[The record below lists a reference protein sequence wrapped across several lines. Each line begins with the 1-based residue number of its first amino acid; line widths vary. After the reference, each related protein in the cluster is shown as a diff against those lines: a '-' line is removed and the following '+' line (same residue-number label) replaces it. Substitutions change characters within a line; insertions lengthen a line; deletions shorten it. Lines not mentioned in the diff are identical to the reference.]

1 MWSYH
6 HLGLCLRAFLRAS
19 PVTLQQTG
27 SFASFTPLRIKGNLQ
42 FQLQFHT
49 DIQHISDQKSQK
61 YGFSAKR
68 RCNHT
73 LQLSGLISSWVQ
85 VWLLYTGQFR
95 GQRTGTEIHSALF
108 DSFIVIWTSRQ
119 HTVQHCS
126 PSTDVFWLE
135 ELFHCSYYWSVTL
148 PVMYNWKQQ
157 LHTHW
162 GLYVAPRMH
171 WASQRSRPGHVPVC
185 SLWWEPQRISESCL
199 LELSLTHTQPQQ
211 HNEHN
216 EFIFMQYTNTHV
228 HMHTNKH
235 SETCSALKSHTI

>member
-126 PSTDVFWLE
+126 PSTDVFLTGRT
-135 ELFHCSYYWSVTL
+135 LSLQLLLVCNATCNVQLKATTSHPLGIVCGTQNALGFSTVT
-148 PVMYNWKQQ
+148 
-157 LHTHW
+157 
-162 GLYVAPRMH
+162 
-171 WASQRSRPGHVPVC
+171 SRSRPCLFTMMGTAAN
-185 SLWWEPQRISESCL
+185 QRI
-199 LELSLTHTQPQQ
+199 LSPWALSHTHTA
-211 HNEHN
+211 
-216 EFIFMQYTNTHV
+216 TAT
-228 HMHTNKH
+228 
-235 SETCSALKSHTI
+235 